1 MNVVRVATKQPM
13 RSRAKRMVRGCVGI
27 QGCRSNAEPNTP
39 QHDRF
44 VRLDFDELWPSSGPE
59 EEPEEEEEWADR
71 RPFVSARR
79 DHQLALRFFVG
90 EEAVP
95 LNLLRSA
102 DV

>member
-1 MNVVRVATKQPM
+1 M
-13 RSRAKRMVRGCVGI
+13 RGCVGI
-27 QGCRSNAEPNTP
+27 QGCRSNADPNTL

-59 EEPEEEEEWADR
+59 EEPDEEEECAAR

-79 DHQLALRFFVG
+79 DHQLDLRFFVG

-95 LNLLRSA
+95 LNLLRRA
-102 DV
+102 EV